1 MIDLKETKRIKD
13 ALMADPLNFKQII
26 ESTKLAICITSKNAQ
41 FVAVNDNY
49 GKLYGYQREELVG
62 KSFTVVLPE
71 ENKASLEAYHAR
83 FFIDKYE
90 IIRKWIV
97 KNKSGQLME
106 IFADAGY
113 NDKISNQ
120 PHKVTLIAFIKMV
133 DHLPSE
139 EGFAHTSVKG

>member
-1 MIDLKETKRIKD
+1 MINLKETKRIKD
-13 ALMADPLNFKQII
+13 ALQANPENFQQII
-26 ESTKLAICITSKNAQ
+26 ENTTLAICITNKKAL
-41 FVAVNDNY
+41 FVAVNENY
-49 GKLYGYQREELVG
+49 CKLYGYSREELLA

-71 ENKASLEAYHAR
+71 ENKKTLEAYHAR
-83 FFIDKYE
+83 FFVDKYE

-113 NDKISNQ
+113 NEKILNA
-120 PHKVTLIAFIKMV
+120 PHKVTLIQFMKHIA
-133 DHLPSE
+133 HLPKE